1 MQRIM
6 KFFSDIAREM
16 RKVSWP
22 KRGEMTRYTI
32 TVLSTVIFFALFFEV
47 IDFGLS
53 KLIRL
58 IIE

>member
-1 MQRIM
+1 MQRITN
-6 KFFSDIAREM
+6 FFSDIAREM

-22 KRGEMTRYTI
+22 KRKELTRYTI

-47 IDFGLS
+47 IDFGIS

-58 IIE
+58 ILE

>member
-1 MQRIM
+1 MQRIS

-47 IDFGLS
+47 IDFGIS

>member
-1 MQRIM
+1 MQRIT

-22 KRGEMTRYTI
+22 KRRELTRYTV
-32 TVLSTVIFFALFFEV
+32 TVLTTVVFFSLFFAVLDLG
-47 IDFGLS
+47 IS

-58 IIE
+58 ILE

>member
-1 MQRIM
+1 MQRIT

-32 TVLSTVIFFALFFEV
+32 TVLTTVVFFSLFFAVLDLG
-47 IDFGLS
+47 IS

-58 IIE
+58 ILE

>member
-1 MQRIM
+1 MQRIT
-6 KFFSDIAREM
+6 KFFSEIAREM

-22 KRGEMTRYTI
+22 RRKELTRYTI

-47 IDFGLS
+47 IDFGIS

-58 IIE
+58 ILE

>member
-1 MQRIM
+1 MQRIT

-22 KRGEMTRYTI
+22 KRQDLTRYTI

-47 IDFGLS
+47 IDFGIS